1 MNVFIRS
8 ALFIVLLTYLYP
20 YMGFTSLI
28 CQLLIVLFNILVY
41 VLSTKSNETNLKNID
56 KELSDVNSI
65 TH

>member
-28 CQLLIVLFNILVY
+28 GQLLIVLFNILIY
-41 VLSTKSNETNLKNID
+41 VLSTKSNEKNLKNID
-56 KELSDVNSI
+56 KELSDVNLI